1 MNKEM
6 VEIMELKG
14 ELKELKTTTEEELTR
29 LSKKIKDNKNDNT
42 KLIESKFEEIM
53 DTVNFTVNNNPN
65 IAKAKGENS
74 NVSANSDA
82 DVERIIN
89 DRIASY
95 EKGRDEDIGELTSVV
110 EEIADRLVEENKAYV
125 DTNNCPWAED
135 FIEKNGLG
143 KFLGIYGN
151 SGYCTYPLYE
161 FDLGKLR
168 EHLS

>member
-110 EEIADRLVEENKAYV
+110 EEIADRLVEENKGIKNRIKELENSTTV
-125 DTNNCPWAED
+125 FTNLLFKL
-135 FIEKNGLG
+135 FIYSFI
-143 KFLGIYGN
+143 FLSI
-151 SGYCTYPLYE
+151 L
-161 FDLGKLR
+161 LK
-168 EHLS
+168 